1 MTLLILCFKDVFKLI
16 NKGTNKMNT
25 VEKIQAVYEKE
36 RAELKEQFKK
46 SAINKRLYDS
56 YLQQLNRAEHMDIMD
71 LILEEE

>member
-16 NKGTNKMNT
+16 NIGTNKMNT

-71 LILEEE
+71 IILEEE

>member
-1 MTLLILCFKDVFKLI
+1 
-16 NKGTNKMNT
+16 MNT